1 MLLIAALL
9 VPLVTQAQITTFPYT
24 NGFESGLD
32 GWTVTDADNDG
43 YTWLVHTQSYYGSAN
58 GGSAYL
64 VSESYGELD
73 GSYDVLYPDN
83 WLISPA
89 ITIPSGENYDL
100 SWWVKTA
107 NSSYPS
113 ENYSVYV
120 GTTGT
125 AAALGGT
132 TPVYTHTMLATED
145 VWAQITVSLA
155 SYAGQTVYIG
165 FRHHNC
171 SDQLA
176 LLIDDIYIGAA
187 PTCFPPTGL
196 AVNVSDPDAVVIN
209 WNGEATA
216 SGYDVVVINDTV
228 TFDETTATIDYV
240 TDTFTV
246 VNNLDPDNYKVY
258 VRSNCGSG
266 DVSTWVGPVHFTT
279 LPIYMMPTTGTATIT
294 TCNMTI
300 YDVGGPDGQYENSS
314 NSTLN
319 IYPSDPTKVLQ
330 LWGNSWTESSY
341 DYLTITDLAT
351 NEVLFCDN
359 TSSVYSAVIDT
370 VVVYGGVQLNFH
382 SDGSVCSYDGFEV
395 HVACIDAPS
404 CMPVQGLAAT
414 RVTSDSVY
422 LGWTDTVNSG
432 AYYLVEYRPAD
443 SNGWDFVEIY
453 DTFAEIGDLT
463 INTLYEFRVTA
474 LCGGSDSSI
483 TVGPITVRTL
493 AGEPISEF
501 PYSCGFENNNDVNE
515 AADWVFE
522 NGTQTNY
529 WMVGEAVNNGGSKAL
544 YITNDG
550 SANSYTVNS
559 SSYVF
564 AYATFDFE
572 AGEYAYSYDWRAQG
586 ESCCDFIRAAVV
598 PNSVEFT
605 AGDYCGFSSGS
616 DVPAGGI
623 AIDGGGKLNQQ
634 NSWQTR
640 TGTFNIATAGVY
652 KMVFL
657 WRNDGSV
664 GTQTPAA
671 IDNIQ
676 VVRNTCP
683 APSMLSTIVVTADS
697 IGVRWN
703 HGGTESEWIV
713 SNGYTSET
721 VTDTFFYFDQ
731 LYANTPYTI
740 SVTPICDDADTGMA
754 KTLVVRTECGL
765 MALPYNEDFES
776 YANASAIPC
785 WNYTMTN
792 SSYSSS
798 SYIPQAY
805 TSTTSYYHHS
815 GTTALR
821 LYGVSYT
828 ALPELPIGIDS
839 VSIGFWSCHTSS
851 SYNLYLGVMTDPTD
865 INTFD
870 TIMLVPYTTTSSQQY
885 FEHNFS
891 GYTGTGRYIAF
902 INTNGTSGYSYHYI
916 DDISVWKNSNCP
928 TLATVN
934 MTGISNNQATVVWG
948 DTSNGA
954 YNNYSVYIGRTNNIS
969 MAEDSAVVSV
979 GTNSYTFTGLT
990 GNTNYY
996 VWVRGNCSDEIGR
1009 ALSVSFTTSVDC
1021 VPVQNLRVAGVDYHA
1036 FALAWD
1042 APEAGY
1048 PATQYI
1054 VSWKHTSAST
1064 WTSDTTV
1071 NTSYYISG
1079 LGLDSVYD
1087 YRVTTIC
1094 DSIVS
1099 AVNSGS
1105 TQTLGCGYTIGDG
1118 SSTSSYL
1125 PTYTFYD
1132 YSYTQQ
1138 IFLSEELTGVDS
1150 IAYISFYNGGSS
1162 VPRNIVLMMANT
1174 TQSSFSS
1181 TSDYVPLA
1189 DFDTVYVGQ
1198 LGGTG
1203 WIILPLTNVF
1213 VRTAGTNL
1221 VVATDDNT
1229 GSYSSGPS
1237 WRTTTTSTARGMYF
1251 YQDNTNIDPAAP
1263 SANSSSVVNYVNQI
1277 RLVPPTCVI
1286 PDCSAPIVAV
1296 NNITANSADV
1306 VWNTEAGITYEVA
1319 MRSADATSWTI
1330 LEAANTTGSV
1340 QLNNL
1345 SAGAN
1350 YTVRVRMDC
1359 NGDTLTGTSNFWTAC
1374 GRVDLPVY
1382 ENFESHDFGV
1392 YSRPCWTIG
1401 STNLGTQYPNPYVV
1415 SLTGDPNKLCLF
1427 YNGAYMILPQ
1437 MNAPLN
1443 ELQARFT
1450 LVQGG
1455 DSVRFLIGVMSDPS
1469 LPISTMHVLD
1479 TLIRS
1484 NIDTTSST
1492 VQITYSFENIDL
1504 ADTNGY
1510 IAFWDAF
1517 NDNYNFI
1524 DNLVVEY
1531 IPACTPA
1538 SDVTVDN
1545 ITTTSAN
1552 VSWTSNSTSATGY
1565 IVEYGP
1571 RGFVPGSANG
1581 QTVTVTTT
1589 NATLNNLIH
1598 STTYDVY
1605 VYTLCGTSDTSYAS
1619 AMVRFAT
1626 LCDAVTLPYAENFD
1640 NWAAPGT
1647 TYSPLPNCWSYALIG
1662 ASTNTPSIYYTTN
1675 TGYASSGQYALLLS
1689 DTAIAVLPEMP
1700 TTVDNLMIQF
1710 HYYNTQAGAANLII
1724 GAVDDN
1730 TVGIENTFVGLD
1742 TINIAGNSGNVLS
1755 FLTHYTGTGR
1765 YIALKGMGSFSN
1777 GPIACIDDIEVDL
1790 APSCVW
1796 PLNVHTT
1803 SLGANTANLAW
1814 NVSPATTYLY
1824 EYGPHGFTL
1833 GTGTT
1838 GTVNTNSL
1846 ALAGLANN
1854 TSYDIYVRA
1863 ICSATD
1869 SSRWSDI
1876 YTFNTLNADPVNTFP
1891 WYCDF
1896 VDTVTVAN
1904 CGFEFANGT
1913 QASQWFVGGA
1923 ASNGTANALYVT
1935 NDGGATN
1942 NYNGSSASAVF
1953 AYRTMNLNAG
1963 EWVISYDW
1971 KCEGESSFD
1980 YLRVA
1985 LVPYSTTLTAGSYTG
2000 WSSSAVPS
2008 NAIALDGGSKLNLN
2022 SSWTTV
2028 TETFQVPQ
2036 SGTYNLVFF
2045 WRNDGSVEHQPA
2057 AAVDNIAMAMNTC
2070 PQPTNLAYTLDNG
2083 SATVTWFD
2091 TVPGLGW
2098 EVVVNN
2104 EAPIFTTTQSVT
2116 LSGLS
2121 YLTGYN
2127 IKVRHICSATDTGMW
2142 SNTIS
2147 FSTGM
2152 CDSPFLTYSYDAN
2165 DTNLSASTHNYLP
2178 LGYSYYNY
2186 GYTQSIIDSARISD
2200 MGVDEISAFAF
2211 KTNSSERG
2219 TYFTH
2224 IDVYMANIPDSL
2236 NLSSFIHPSAD
2247 ITFVKVIED
2256 ADFTFDSVGWF
2267 LHAFT
2272 TPFTWDGH
2280 SNVLVSINRRH
2291 GSYASSPYASFAVHT
2306 GSSATGKS
2314 RYIQQDG
2321 SAYDP
2326 ATVSGGTLAN
2336 VIPDLMFYSCGA
2348 GCARPSLLPVTNRSY
2363 NTATVNWNS
2372 NATDFEVAYKAVTD
2386 GVWPDAVAVSNA
2398 TSYAINNLNP
2408 ATQYQYRV
2416 RAICD
2421 ATENLISD
2429 WAIGTFTTDSLPC
2442 FVPTDLHTTN
2452 VGYTSV
2458 NLAWSASSEQ
2468 NHWTLTVW
2476 NTAGAVDYDVTG
2488 NAAYTVTGLTQDN
2501 QYYAAVKAICGNGA
2515 AESEYSDTIQFTTN
2529 NCEQVAGVTVNNIT
2543 ENSAVVSWQEATATS
2558 YEVDYGPVGH
2568 GQGQGTTVTV

>member
-1 MLLIAALL
+1 
-9 VPLVTQAQITTFPYT
+9 
-24 NGFESGLD
+24 
-32 GWTVTDADNDG
+32 
-43 YTWLVHTQSYYGSAN
+43 
-58 GGSAYL
+58 
-64 VSESYGELD
+64 
-73 GSYDVLYPDN
+73 
-83 WLISPA
+83 
-89 ITIPSGENYDL
+89 
-100 SWWVKTA
+100 
-107 NSSYPS
+107 
-113 ENYSVYV
+113 
-120 GTTGT
+120 
-125 AAALGGT
+125 
-132 TPVYTHTMLATED
+132 
-145 VWAQITVSLA
+145 
-155 SYAGQTVYIG
+155 
-165 FRHHNC
+165 
-171 SDQLA
+171 
-176 LLIDDIYIGAA
+176 
-187 PTCFPPTGL
+187 PPTGL

-266 DVSTWVGPVHFTT
+266 DVSTWVGPLWFTT

-300 YDVGGPDGQYENSS
+300 YDAGGPDGQYENSS

-319 IYPSDPTKVLQ
+319 IYPSDSTKILK
-330 LWGNSWTESSY
+330 LWGNSWTESSW
-341 DYLTITDLAT
+341 DYLTITDLVT
-351 NEVLFCDN
+351 NEVVFQDN
-359 TSSVYSAVIDT
+359 TSGSYSATIDT
-370 VVVYGGVQLNFH
+370 IIAMGGVQLRFY

-395 HVACIDAPS
+395 HVTCIDAPS
-404 CMPVQGLAAT
+404 CMPVLDFA
-414 RVTSDSVY
+414 VTGVASDSIY

-432 AYYLVEYRPAD
+432 ASYLVEYRPVD
-443 SNGWDFVEIY
+443 SNGWNYVDVY
-453 DTFAEIGDLT
+453 DTYAEIGDLAS
-463 INTLYEFRVTA
+463 NTVYEFKVTA
-474 LCGGSDSSI
+474 LCGGSDSSL
-483 TVGPITVRTL
+483 TAGPITGRTL
-493 AGEPISEF
+493 AGEPISDF
-501 PYSCGFENNNDVNE
+501 PFVCNFESTETNAAWVIENNTP
-515 AADWVFE
+515 
-522 NGTQTNY
+522 NGWYIGTAT
-529 WMVGEAVNNGGSKAL
+529 NNGGSSSL
-544 YITNDG
+544 YVSNDNG
-550 SANSYTVNS
+550 SSNAYTTGNSCV
-559 SSYVF
+559 SY
-564 AYATFDFE
+564 AYVTFSLD
-572 AGEYAYSYDWRAQG
+572 AGEYAYSYDWKCYG
-586 ESCCDFIRAAVV
+586 EGSFDYIRVAYA
-598 PNSVEFT
+598 PYGTTLPTSYSDWGTGTT
-605 AGDYCGFSSGS
+605 A
-616 DVPAGGI
+616 PAGFT
-623 AIDGGGKLNQQ
+623 AIDGGKLNLQ
-634 NSWQTR
+634 SDWQTK
-640 TGTFNIATAGVY
+640 TGTFTVTNAGVY
-652 KMVFL
+652 NVYFV
-657 WRNDGSV
+657 WRNDGSS
-664 GTQTPAA
+664 GTMPPAA
-671 IDNIQ
+671 IDN
-676 VVRNTCP
+676 VSLTPLTCP
-683 APSMLSTIVVTADS
+683 APVSFHLDTIEPYQATLDWTVLGD
-697 IGVRWN
+697 
-703 HGGTESEWIV
+703 ESEWVVRAIA
-713 SNGYTSET
+713 SNG
-721 VTDTFFYFDQ
+721 
-731 LYANTPYTI
+731 NT
-740 SVTPICDDADTGMA
+740 G
-754 KTLVVRTECGL
+754 EW
-765 MALPYNEDFES
+765 E
-776 YANASAIPC
+776 
-785 WNYTMTN
+785 
-792 SSYSSS
+792 
-798 SYIPQAY
+798 
-805 TSTTSYYHHS
+805 STTSHPYVLTNLNS
-815 GTTALR
+815 GTNYTFQLAAVCGDGDTSLVVTCNGTTPLTCFPPTAFTVNAHGDTADFAWTDADGSNWQLVFGATGINPDNADDVLQMSNTSYQATTLNMGFYEAYVRTDCGNDYSPWVGPVSFNVGITEMNMAAGNDTITSCYAIIYDDGGPNGNYSTNREDLLVVYPGEPNNGLLVSGNSYTESSWDYLR
-821 LYGVSYT
+821 IYAGVGTSGTLLFDDYGVSQNQNIGPVFSEGPITITFHSDGSVTYSGFRINVSCQPLSDCST
-828 ALPELPIGIDS
+828 PAYLNVSAVSNNNATVTWADTSNSWNSATVLWGTTDNMALAIDS
-839 VSIGFWSCHTSS
+839 VT
-851 SYNLYLGVMTDPTD
+851 
-865 INTFD
+865 
-870 TIMLVPYTTTSSQQY
+870 VP
-885 FEHNFS
+885 
-891 GYTGTGRYIAF
+891 A
-902 INTNGTSGYSYHYI
+902 
-916 DDISVWKNSNCP
+916 
-928 TLATVN
+928 
-934 MTGISNNQATVVWG
+934 
-948 DTSNGA
+948 
-954 YNNYSVYIGRTNNIS
+954 
-969 MAEDSAVVSV
+969 
-979 GTNSYTFTGLT
+979 GTNSYQITGLT
-990 GNTNYY
+990 GTTTYY
-996 VWVRGNCSDEIGR
+996 VWVRGDCTGEASR
-1009 ALSVSFTTSVDC
+1009 AVMASFTTTVDC
-1021 VPVQNLRVAGVDYHA
+1021 APVRNLRVAGVDYHA

-1048 PATQYI
+1048 PATEYV
-1054 VSWKHTSAST
+1054 VSWKYSNAST
-1064 WTSDTTV
+1064 WNSDTVTTT
-1071 NTSYYISG
+1071 NYYISG
-1079 LGLDSVYD
+1079 LGIDSVYN
-1087 YRVTTIC
+1087 YRVTSVC
-1094 DSIVS
+1094 DSLYS
-1099 AVNSGS
+1099 TVNSGS
-1105 TQTLGCGYTIGDG
+1105 VQTLGCGYTIGAG
-1118 SSTSSYL
+1118 NSSASYL

-1150 IAYISFYNGGSS
+1150 IAYISFYNGGTS
-1162 VPRNIVLMMANT
+1162 VPRTIVLMMANT
-1174 TQSSFSS
+1174 TQNSFSS
-1181 TSDYVPLA
+1181 TSNYVA
-1189 DFDTVYVGQ
+1189 HSEFDTVYVGQ

-1203 WIILPLTNVF
+1203 WISLPLTHTF
-1213 VRTAGTNL
+1213 VRSAGSNL
-1221 VVATDDNT
+1221 VIALDDNT

-1450 LVQGG
+1450 FVQGG

-1492 VQITYSFENIDL
+1492 VQITYSFDNIDL

-1675 TGYASSGQYALLLS
+1675 TGYASSGQYALLIT

-1700 TTVDNLMIQF
+1700 TTIDNLMIQF
-1710 HYYNTQAGAANLII
+1710 HYYNTQAGGTNLII

-1913 QASQWFVGGA
+1913 QASQWCVGGA

-2000 WSSSAVPS
+2000 WSTSAVPS

-2022 SSWTTV
+2022 NSWTTV

-2045 WRNDGSVEHQPA
+2045 WRNDGIVEHQPA

-2152 CDSPFLTYSYDAN
+2152 CDSPFTTLSYDTTDNTLTAG
-2165 DTNLSASTHNYLP
+2165 TNNYLP

-2186 GYTQSIIDSARISD
+2186 GYTQSIIDAARITE
-2200 MGVDEISAFAF
+2200 MGVDEIGAFAF
-2211 KTNSSERG
+2211 KTDTDLRG
-2219 TYFTH
+2219 DYFANM
-2224 IDVYMANIPDSL
+2224 DVYMANIPDTLDLS
-2236 NLSSFIHPSAD
+2236 SSFILPSTD
-2247 ITFVKVIED
+2247 ITFVKVIEGG
-2256 ADFTFDSVGWF
+2256 DFTFDSAGWF
-2267 LHAFT
+2267 VQAFNT
-2272 TPFTWDGH
+2272 NFTWDGQ
-2280 SNVLVSINRRH
+2280 SNVLVSICRNH
-2291 GSYASSPYASFAVHT
+2291 GEYASSPYAEFSVHSGAST
-2306 GSSATGKS
+2306 AGKS
-2314 RYIQQDG
+2314 RYVYSD
-2321 SAYDP
+2321 SNPYNP
-2326 ATVSGGTLAN
+2326 ATVTGGTAAA

-2348 GCARPSLLPVTNRSY
+2348 GCARPSLLPVTGLDYAN
-2363 NTATVNWNS
+2363 ATLNWNS
-2372 NATDFEVAYKAVTD
+2372 NATDFEVSVKAATE
-2386 GVWPDAVAVSNA
+2386 GTWPTPVAVSNA
-2398 TSYAINNLNP
+2398 TSYTVTGLNA
-2408 ATQYQYRV
+2408 ATQYQYMV

-2429 WAIGTFTTDSLPC
+2429 WATGSFTTDSLPC

-2452 VGYTSV
+2452 VGYTSAS
-2458 NLAWSASSEQ
+2458 LAWNASSEQ

-2476 NTAGAVDYDVTG
+2476 NTAGSVDYDVTG

-2501 QYYAAVKAICGNGA
+2501 QYYAAVKAVCGNGA

-2529 NCEQVAGVTVNNIT
+2529 NCEQVAGVTVTNIT
-2543 ENSAVVSWQEATATS
+2543 DNSAVVSWQAATATS
-2558 YEVDYGPVGH
+2558 YEVDYGPVG
-2568 GQGQGTTVTV
+2568 